1 MLPHPS
7 TTLHV
12 QCSLSHTAGA
22 FEQEVEKA
30 DFTMI
35 RLGMVPLPSGL
46 PPKMARTT
54 LNSPTN
60 TW

>member
-1 MLPHPS
+1 MLPHHS
-7 TTLHV
+7 TTLHF
-12 QCSLSHTAGA
+12 QFSLSHTAGA

-35 RLGMVPLPSGL
+35 QLGMVPLPSGL
-46 PPKMARTT
+46 PPKMARTI